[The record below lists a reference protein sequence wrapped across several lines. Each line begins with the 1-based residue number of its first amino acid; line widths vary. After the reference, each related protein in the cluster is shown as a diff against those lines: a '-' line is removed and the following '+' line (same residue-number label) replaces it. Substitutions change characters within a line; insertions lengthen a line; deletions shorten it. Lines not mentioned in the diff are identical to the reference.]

1 MGRFAVSS
9 GAMIVV
15 VSWTAFVGAQTAP
28 TATASATAPAAA
40 PPGSVAIAPAPAA
53 TPSASGAM
61 QAGVITAPSVGPPS
75 GPPPEFA
82 PGYPPPPGYGPAYY
96 PPPYGYGGYYGPP
109 PPMHLNRP
117 HVHDGLYL
125 RLGLGIGRLGAHF
138 TTDESADFGG
148 SVDGSVA
155 NVSGV
160 FEVAVGGT
168 PAPGLVLGGGLWFDG
183 TGRHATHDL
192 KVNGTPTQNLRFDG
206 VDLGLV
212 GPFVDYYI
220 NPRLGFHV
228 QAALGVAIVTVG
240 RGDDGPHSYDQ
251 TLGGLG
257 FMLGTGYEWWVAD
270 QWSMGAIVRLLY
282 GTVES
287 GRDEYEQWN
296 YKVLAIPEIAFVATY
311 H

>member
-1 MGRFAVSS
+1 
-9 GAMIVV
+9 
-15 VSWTAFVGAQTAP
+15 
-28 TATASATAPAAA
+28 
-40 PPGSVAIAPAPAA
+40 
-53 TPSASGAM
+53 
-61 QAGVITAPSVGPPS
+61 VITAPSVGPPS

-109 PPMHLNRP
+109 PPMHFNRP
-117 HVHDGLYL
+117 HLHDGLYL